1 MYVCVAGL
9 YLLVRDMSQLDTLQS
24 TLSPDFGWSLC
35 APRQDE
41 ATGAIT
47 GARAVRSPTNPE
59 LQTGRRTWPLSTFG
73 LPVDELSRDSEDLW
87 RVEWHDITAE
97 SIDNIDMTP
106 LLNCSHVLS
115 P

>member
-1 MYVCVAGL
+1 MRRCVCFCVAGL
-9 YLLVRDMSQLDTLQS
+9 YLLVRDMLQLDTLQS

-59 LQTGRRTWPLSTFG
+59 LQWSM
-73 LPVDELSRDSEDLW
+73 
-87 RVEWHDITAE
+87 DIA
-97 SIDNIDMTP
+97 
-106 LLNCSHVLS
+106 
-115 P
+115 